1 MIETTVGWS
10 TGGNS
15 SVDQPRHQ
23 ERVRCKNCYLEITAD
38 SIKPGPLPP
47 APLDTT
53 SPPFSISRLVAF
65 LEIKELWWSS
75 DRLKSLPK
83 GSPEKMAAETS
94 GPWRGFSFLMLRH

>member
-38 SIKPGPLPP
+38 SIKPGPLPL

-53 SPPFSISRLVAF
+53 SPPFLIGRLVAF
-65 LEIKELWWSS
+65 FEIKKLSGRS
-75 DRLKSLPK
+75 TGLKTPAK
-83 GSPEKMAAETS
+83 AAS
-94 GPWRGFSFLMLRH
+94 QKIFF